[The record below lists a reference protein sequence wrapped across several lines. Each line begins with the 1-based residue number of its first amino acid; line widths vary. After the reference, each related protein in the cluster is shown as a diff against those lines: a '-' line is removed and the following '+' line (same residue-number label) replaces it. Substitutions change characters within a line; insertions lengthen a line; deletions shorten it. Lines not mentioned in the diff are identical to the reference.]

1 MCHMNSFCN
10 YADYYELFYEEKD
23 YASEAD
29 YVLSHLRRHGSHGMS
44 LLELGCGTGKHA
56 EHFVSLGH
64 EVHGVDLSPNM
75 LKVAE
80 SKKTAMPQ
88 ELRAR
93 LNFTQGDIRGIRL
106 GKRFDAVVSLFHVFS
121 YQTTNDDLSAA
132 IGTAAA
138 HLAEDGLLLFDF
150 WYGPAVIRQLPEV
163 RVQRFENEDVRL
175 TRIAEPVVHIDK
187 NIVDVK
193 YEILVELKKL
203 DNWKKIRE
211 THTMRYLFMPEL
223 ELLLSQQG
231 LKIIDSFAWMKAD
244 KPNFDSWNAC
254 VVAKRSC

>member
-1 MCHMNSFCN
+1 MCHMNSFGN

-138 HLAEDGLLLFDF
+138 HLAEDGILLFDF

-163 RVQRFENEDVRL
+163 RVQRFENEDVCL
-175 TRIAEPVVHIDK
+175 TRIAEPVVHANE
-187 NIVDVK
+187 NIVDVN
-193 YEILVELKKL
+193 YELLVERKSDGRLET
-203 DNWKKIRE
+203 IRE
-211 THTMRYLFMPEL
+211 THSMRYLFIPEI
-223 ELLLSQQG
+223 ELLLVRHGMELMGSY
-231 LKIIDSFAWMKAD
+231 AWMKITA
-244 KPNFDSWNAC
+244 PGFDSWNAC
-254 VVAKRSC
+254 AVARRS